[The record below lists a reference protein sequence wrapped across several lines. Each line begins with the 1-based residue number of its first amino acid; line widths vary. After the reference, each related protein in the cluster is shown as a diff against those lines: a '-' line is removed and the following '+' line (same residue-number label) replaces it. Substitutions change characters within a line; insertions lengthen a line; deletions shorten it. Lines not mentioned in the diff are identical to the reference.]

1 MAQKAK
7 KKSKLRHAE
16 YYDMQKTFDSLYAD
30 SKSGEVFGNLMDI
43 ISAPSNIKL
52 AFRNIKGNDG
62 SHTAGTDGRTIESLA
77 VMPEDKFVK
86 LIQKQFRRYE
96 PKAVKRVEIPK
107 PNGKMRPL
115 GIPCIIDRIVQQCI
129 LQVMEPI
136 CEAKFYEHSYGF
148 RPCRSAENA
157 ISYAYGLAQRNKLHY
172 VVDVDVKGFFDNVD
186 HRKLLKQIWTL
197 GIRDT
202 KLIQI
207 IKAMLKAPIE
217 MPDGETVLPSK
228 GTPQGGILS
237 PLLANIVLN
246 ELDWWIASQWDEM
259 VRHMKH
265 PCKVTYYPN
274 GAEKKCNSY
283 TALKKSNLKEMR
295 IVRYADDFKIFCR
308 TKEDAEKTY
317 YAVKDWLWKRLKLE
331 VSDEKSKVTNLRKRD
346 SEFLGFRIKLRRKSN
361 SWVIT
366 SNVCDKAIHRISKEM
381 ADSVKAIQSS
391 KTAEEISLNV
401 GDYNAKVIGVQDY
414 YCIAT
419 RVNLNFSDIAR
430 PINGQLLH
438 RIDGI
443 KKQGEIKNRYLR
455 KRYGKS
461 KQMRWIG
468 ETPLVPLAYVQFKI
482 PMRKSRKINPYT
494 PEGRAEIHD
503 NLRIDVNSMLWLMR
517 HPIPTESVRYNDNRV
532 SLYAGQDGK
541 CAITGKKLDVQTCI
555 CYRKT
560 NNCKKGND
568 SYQNLLLLSL
578 QGLAIVSSEDMMSVV
593 ALVKEYSLN
602 AKVITKV
609 NKLRATAG
617 LPLLA
622 AKHRTNVSVI
632 KKRHMVNGV
641 LRIPYDTTKGRKY
654 CEFYHDGFRKH
665 SVGYDNVADVMPS
678 YNRKYDS
685 RHTIVNRI
693 KAGVC
698 EICGEHADYLCM
710 HHVKTLKSLK
720 GRDIFEQK
728 MLKMRRKSL
737 ALCPDCFELLHET
750 KESR

>member
-30 SKSGEVFGNLMDI
+30 SKSGEVFGHLMDI

-217 MPDGETVLPSK
+217 MPDGENVLPSK

-265 PCKVTYYPN
+265 PCKMTYYPN

-381 ADSVKAIQSS
+381 ADSIKAIQSS

-494 PEGRAEIHD
+494 SEGRAEIHD
-503 NLRIDVNSMLWLMR
+503 NLRVDVNSMLWLMR
-517 HPIPTESVRYNDNRV
+517 HPISTESIRYNDNRV

-560 NNCKKGND
+560 NDCKKGND
-568 SYQNLLLLSL
+568 SYQNLLLLSS

-622 AKHRTNVSVI
+622 AK
-632 KKRHMVNGV
+632 
-641 LRIPYDTTKGRKY
+641 
-654 CEFYHDGFRKH
+654 
-665 SVGYDNVADVMPS
+665 
-678 YNRKYDS
+678 
-685 RHTIVNRI
+685 
-693 KAGVC
+693 
-698 EICGEHADYLCM
+698 
-710 HHVKTLKSLK
+710 
-720 GRDIFEQK
+720 
-728 MLKMRRKSL
+728 
-737 ALCPDCFELLHET
+737 
-750 KESR
+750 

>member
-16 YYDMQKTFDSLYAD
+16 YYDMQKTFDSLYED
-30 SKSGEVFGNLMDI
+30 SKSVDVFGNLMDI
-43 ISAPSNIKL
+43 FSAPSNIKL

-77 VMPEDKFVK
+77 VMSEDKFVK

-202 KLIQI
+202 KLIHI

-295 IVRYADDFKIFCR
+295 IVSYADDFKIFCR

-331 VSDEKSKVTNLRKRD
+331 VSDEKSKVTNLRQRD

-366 SNVCDKAIHRISKEM
+366 SNVCDKAIHRIGKEM

-622 AKHRTNVSVI
+622 AK
-632 KKRHMVNGV
+632 
-641 LRIPYDTTKGRKY
+641 
-654 CEFYHDGFRKH
+654 
-665 SVGYDNVADVMPS
+665 
-678 YNRKYDS
+678 
-685 RHTIVNRI
+685 
-693 KAGVC
+693 
-698 EICGEHADYLCM
+698 
-710 HHVKTLKSLK
+710 
-720 GRDIFEQK
+720 
-728 MLKMRRKSL
+728 
-737 ALCPDCFELLHET
+737 
-750 KESR
+750 

>member
-30 SKSGEVFGNLMDI
+30 SKSGEVFGHLMDI

-494 PEGRAEIHD
+494 SEGRAEIHD
-503 NLRIDVNSMLWLMR
+503 NLRVDVNSMLWLMR
-517 HPIPTESVRYNDNRV
+517 HPISTESVRYNDNRV

-560 NNCKKGND
+560 NDCKKGND
-568 SYQNLLLLSL
+568 SCQNLLLLSL

-622 AKHRTNVSVI
+622 AK
-632 KKRHMVNGV
+632 
-641 LRIPYDTTKGRKY
+641 
-654 CEFYHDGFRKH
+654 
-665 SVGYDNVADVMPS
+665 
-678 YNRKYDS
+678 
-685 RHTIVNRI
+685 
-693 KAGVC
+693 
-698 EICGEHADYLCM
+698 
-710 HHVKTLKSLK
+710 
-720 GRDIFEQK
+720 
-728 MLKMRRKSL
+728 
-737 ALCPDCFELLHET
+737 
-750 KESR
+750 